1 MKNMLLFISLLF
13 LINVMQAGQ
22 TKVVIIYTNN
32 TNGFLE
38 NCHCPSH
45 PYGAIEKRAVV
56 IDSIRRVEKN
66 VLLLDTGD
74 ILDIISNKKK
84 HHYILKAYEYM
95 NYDAWIAGDQDF
107 VEGIDFFQQQF
118 LNLKMPLVNTNMI
131 YKNKF
136 FAKKYI
142 YKTFEDITIGI
153 TGVINTEFKK
163 YIYSD
168 AKKYIQFIKP
178 DKVLKSAIREM
189 SAKCNFIILLSHNGM
204 DNDRLIA
211 QNYSGID
218 LIIGSH
224 SQTITNEPERVNNT
238 MIVQAGENGFRTGVL
253 SLFFND
259 KKVQSIKNQLRL
271 LKEKDLDHP
280 EIMKL
285 IEEYKKQLKSDKQP

>member
-1 MKNMLLFISLLF
+1 MKNILLFISFIF
-13 LINVMQAGQ
+13 LINLIHTGQ

-74 ILDIISNKKK
+74 ILDIISNRKK

-107 VEGIDFFQQQF
+107 VEGMDFFQQQF
-118 LNLKMPLVNTNMI
+118 LNLNMSLISTNMI

-136 FAKKYI
+136 FTKKYI
-142 YKTFEDITIGI
+142 YKAFEDITIGI
-153 TGVINTEFKK
+153 TGAINTEFKK

-189 SAKCNFIILLSHNGM
+189 SAQCNFIILLSHNGM

-224 SQTITNEPERVNNT
+224 SQTITREPERENST
-238 MIVQAGENGFRTGVL
+238 MIVQAGENGFRIGVL
-253 SLFFND
+253 TLFFNN
-259 KKVQSIKNQLRL
+259 KKVQSLKNKMIL
-271 LKEKDLDHP
+271 LKEKDPDHP

-285 IEEYKKQLKSDKQP
+285 IKEYKSQLKSNKQL

>member
-1 MKNMLLFISLLF
+1 MKNIFLFISLIF
-13 LINVMQAGQ
+13 LINLIQAEQ

-32 TNGFLE
+32 SNGFLE

-74 ILDIISNKKK
+74 ILDIISNRQK
-84 HHYILKAYEYM
+84 HNYILKAYEYM

-118 LNLKMPLVNTNMI
+118 LNLNMSLVSTNMI

-136 FAKKYI
+136 FTKKYI
-142 YKTFEDITIGI
+142 CKEFEDIKIGI
-153 TGVINTEFKK
+153 TGVINTELQK

-168 AKKYIQFIKP
+168 AKKYIQFIEP
-178 DKVLKSAIREM
+178 GKVLKSTIRDI
-189 SAKCNFIILLSHNGM
+189 SSQCNFIILLSHNGM

-211 QNYSGID
+211 KKYSGID

-224 SQTITNEPERVNNT
+224 SQTVTQEPEMLNNT
-238 MIVQAGENGFRTGVL
+238 MIVQAGENGFRIGVL
-253 SLFFND
+253 TLFFHN
-259 KKVQSIKNQLRL
+259 KKVQSIKNQLIL
-271 LKEKDLDHP
+271 LKEKDPDHP
-280 EIMKL
+280 EIIKL
-285 IEEYKKQLKSDKQP
+285 IKEYKKQQKSKAE